1 MNFFA
6 LLSALIL
13 THYRPH
19 TKTDW
24 LQQLFAPYAHLLER
38 NFNGGKNKHG
48 IISWT
53 LGALLPAIMVG
64 VAYYFL
70 LQIHALLGIIFS
82 VCVLYFTLRFSRFG
96 QPAEQIA
103 AALRNGDINLARKI
117 YSDREGVEANHCSAT
132 EIARKSIE
140 ATLKRAHHGLFAPIL
155 WFSAL
160 GLIGLGPAGALLYRL
175 SHLLKLEWHPQK
187 DNLFNKFSN
196 QAFEWL
202 DWLPARVTAGC
213 FAIVGDFE
221 DAVFCWRTQAETWSD
236 KTLGIVLASGAG
248 ALGVRLGEPL
258 GEPLSDKNIIQLRP
272 ELGLGD
278 EADADYLRSAVG
290 LVWRVL
296 ILMVGLLLLV
306 TFAHWLGS

>member
-6 LLSALIL
+6 LLGALIL

-19 TKTDW
+19 TKADW

-48 IISWT
+48 IIAWT
-53 LGALLPAIMVG
+53 LGALLPAIALG

-70 LQIHALLGIIFS
+70 LKIHVLLGILFS
-82 VCVLYFTLRFSRFG
+82 VCVLYFTLRFSQLG
-96 QPAEQIA
+96 QHAEQIA
-103 AALRNGDINLARKI
+103 VALRKGDVNLAREI
-117 YSDREGVEANHCSAT
+117 YSNWEGVEVNHCSAAD
-132 EIARKSIE
+132 IARKSIE
-140 ATLKRAHHGLFAPIL
+140 TTLERAHHGLFAPIF
-155 WFSAL
+155 WFVTL
-160 GLIGLGPAGALLYRL
+160 GSIGLGPAGALLYRL
-175 SHLLKLEWHPQK
+175 SHLLKLEWHPQQ

-202 DWLPARVTAGC
+202 DWLPARVTAGG

-221 DAVFCWRTQAETWSD
+221 DAIFCWRTQAEAWSD
-236 KTLGIVLASGAG
+236 KTLVIVLASGAG
-248 ALGVRLGEPL
+248 ALGVKL
-258 GEPLSDKNIIQLRP
+258 GEPLSNKDVIQLRP
-272 ELGLGD
+272 ELGLAD

-296 ILMVGLLLLV
+296 ILMVGLLLLL
-306 TFAHWLGS
+306 TFAHWLGTSN